1 MKKYDISKINRVSQF
16 FAMCLAGIEVDA
28 QSLKEEVDPNSVM
41 FHYMA
46 NGASDQLTVQNIRDF
61 QDEVKKLNAGIKK

>member
-1 MKKYDISKINRVSQF
+1 MMKKSDISKINRVSQF

-28 QSLKEEVDPNSVM
+28 QTLKEEVDPDSVM

-46 NGASDQLTVQNIRDF
+46 NGSSDQLTVRDIREF
-61 QDEVKKLNAGIKK
+61 QDEVKKLMKIK